1 MTKTKTFSALLKTG
15 VCAFLLFALAFLLF
29 ALAFLSLRASV
40 SWAEEERRTFLWSD
54 DAANIGNFE
63 KLCEDRGVTSADV
76 FRVNGCAPLP
86 SAGDTL
92 LIPSAK
98 SDLNAVWMEVQT
110 RKNGSA
116 SPLVSIKLHSVPR
129 KLRVSRDAFPALLR
143 PESPSPVDAKPA
155 LTTVPPPEA
164 QKPAAMQAPPPG
176 KTIIVKDDK
185 MTWPVGGKITSGY
198 GRRGKRRFHSGIDIP
213 MPKGTP
219 ILAARDGVVLNVGTN
234 RSKNYRGYGN
244 TALIDH
250 GNGIVTLYAHCQ
262 RVGVKK
268 GQPVKRGDVI
278 AFVGSTGRSTTNHLH
293 FEVRKN
299 GKAVN
304 PLPYLISR

>member
-1 MTKTKTFSALLKTG
+1 MKKTKIFSAFLGIG
-15 VCAFLLFALAFLLF
+15 VCARLLFI
-29 ALAFLSLRASV
+29 LAFLSLCPDA

-54 DAANIGNFE
+54 NAASIENFE
-63 KLCEDRGVTSADV
+63 KLCEERGVASSDV
-76 FRVNGCAPLP
+76 FRVNDCASPP
-86 SAGDTL
+86 SAGETL
-92 LIPSAK
+92 LIPNAK

-116 SPLVSIKLHSVPR
+116 SPLISVKLHGIPRSLRAGLPATPATPVPR
-129 KLRVSRDAFPALLR
+129 DVGT
-143 PESPSPVDAKPA
+143 KPA
-155 LTTVPPPEA
+155 LTALPPPPAA
-164 QKPAAMQAPPPG
+164 QKPAAVQTPPS
-176 KTIIVKDDK
+176 KTAVLNVLKDDK
-185 MTWPVGGKITSGY
+185 MTWPVEGKITSGY

-219 ILAARDGVVLNVGTN
+219 ILAARDGVVLDVGTN
-234 RSKNYRGYGN
+234 RSKKYRGYGN

-250 GNGIVTLYAHCQ
+250 GNGVVTLYAHCQ
-262 RVGVKK
+262 SVNVKK

-278 AFVGSTGRSTTNHLH
+278 AFVGNTGRSTTNHVH

-304 PLPYLISR
+304 PLPYLASR